1 MVTVL
6 CTCTQPGLGLFVAAK
21 ITEPVVNIVK
31 VPPVILHVSDM
42 GRLVTHWRQTHTYMP
57 LIHLVCIM
65 HTICGKQRMLTPD
78 MCMAV
83 MH

>member
-6 CTCTQPGLGLFVAAK
+6 CTCTHPGLGLFVAAK

-57 LIHLVCIM
+57 VIHLVCIM
-65 HTICGKQRMLTPD
+65 HTICDKQRPLAID
-78 MCMAV
+78 VRMAI